1 MIGLEKT
8 FYNVSSGENE
18 LVEFC
23 AVVVDPNILCPIEF
37 PFNVSFEFKGIY
49 SCETS

>member
-23 AVVVDPNILCPIEF
+23 AVVVVPTFCVQLNFLLKSSKVFIVVKLAG
-37 PFNVSFEFKGIY
+37 S
-49 SCETS
+49 